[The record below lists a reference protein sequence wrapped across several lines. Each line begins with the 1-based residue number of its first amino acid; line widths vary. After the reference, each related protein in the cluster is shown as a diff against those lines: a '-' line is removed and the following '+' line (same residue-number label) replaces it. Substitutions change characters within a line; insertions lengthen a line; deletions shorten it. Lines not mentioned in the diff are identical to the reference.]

1 METAI
6 LKNNSEIIDTII
18 SNSPEETI
26 EFGRKFAKSL
36 ASGTVVALVGE
47 MGSGKTTFVNG
58 VCEGLKIEG
67 SVSSPTFTLINEY
80 YGVLPV
86 YHFDFYR
93 IADAADA
100 SEMGCEDYFYGDGV
114 CLIEWPENVES
125 IIPQKKIEVR
135 FKNYFE
141 QGFDTKRKIQIIR
154 K

>member
-1 METAI
+1 MEAAI
-6 LKNNSEIIDTII
+6 LKNSLEIIETIT
-18 SNSPEETI
+18 SNSPKETI
-26 EFGRKFAKSL
+26 EFGRQFAESL
-36 ASGTVVALVGE
+36 APGAVVALFGE

-58 VCEGLKIEG
+58 ICEGLKIEG

-93 IADAADA
+93 IANAADA
-100 SEMGCEDYFYGDGV
+100 SEMGCEDYFYGDGI
-114 CLIEWPENVES
+114 CLIEWPENVAT

-141 QGFDTKRKIQIIR
+141 QGLDTKREIQIIR